1 MGRLIPSG
9 TGTSIYRGLTAVE
22 ASNLSEEDT
31 GPDAQTPLEQ
41 SIDDTIG
48 DLLGDSELKN
58 KLREQI
64 IFAIEGYHS
73 L

>member
-48 DLLGDSELKN
+48 DLLGDSEPK
-58 KLREQI
+58 K
-64 IFAIEGYHS
+64 
-73 L
+73 